1 MNRLLILA
9 VLLLTLSVE
18 TPAFSADFLKGL
30 NAYRVGD
37 YTTAMHQWKP
47 LAENR
52 GFSSYF
58 YSKRDVINAQ
68 YNLGVMYANG
78 RGVPKDDETAVKWYT
93 LAAKQGL
100 TSAQYNLGF
109 AYYNGEGVPKH
120 FVHASMWW
128 HIAASSG
135 YENAIQN
142 RNILAGMMTPANTST
157 AHKLADE
164 CVRNEYKGC

>member
-100 TSAQYNLGF
+100 TSAQYNLGVMY
-109 AYYNGEGVPKH
+109 ANGRGVPKDDETA
-120 FVHASMWW
+120 VKWYTL
-128 HIAASSG
+128 AAKQG
-135 YENAIQN
+135 
-142 RNILAGMMTPANTST
+142 L
-157 AHKLADE
+157 
-164 CVRNEYKGC
+164 